1 MAVSIKTEAL
11 RTLTGQV
18 ETALLVI
25 HDFRQMARNANT
37 GQAGGLTAVQTLQAI
52 SNELAAGTQAALSS
66 GTTPTYPNSQD
77 KIFKVQFNPSEL
89 TLNATSYPVNKVN
102 TANGQSRTMTVED
115 PSLFL
120 WVNLYFDDMQTTDAF
135 MGEKFNTLVSAQ
147 GVANVANSIMSA
159 MGKNKHTVQPQ
170 VEALVAALRNPY
182 TRTISFRW
190 ANFAFI
196 GQLNNVRAE
205 YTMFST
211 SGRPIRAKVML
222 QIRHEL
228 DPRML
233 NQWYN
238 DYASAFGT
246 GTSSMSSVT
255 QKMGNILNINL

>member
-37 GQAGGLTAVQTLQAI
+37 GQAGGLTVAQTLQAI
-52 SNELAAGTQAALSS
+52 SNELAAGTQAALGS

-135 MGEKFNTLVSAQ
+135 MAEKFTAGISVQ
-147 GVANVANSIMSA
+147 GVANVVNTVKTA
-159 MGKNKHTVQPQ
+159 MGSNKHSVQPQ
-170 VEALVAALRNPY
+170 VEALIAALRNPY

-190 ANFAFI
+190 ANFTFI

-205 YTMFST
+205 YIMFST
-211 SGRPIRAKVML
+211 SGRPVRARVML

-228 DPRML
+228 DPRLL

-238 DYASAFGT
+238 DYTTAFGGASSSMASA
-246 GTSSMSSVT
+246 T
-255 QKMGNILNINL
+255 QKMGNLLNINL

>member
-37 GQAGGLTAVQTLQAI
+37 GQAGGLTAAQTLQAI
-52 SNELAAGTQAALSS
+52 SNELAAGTQAALGS

-147 GVANVANSIMSA
+147 GVANVANSVMSA
-159 MGKNKHTVQPQ
+159 MGKNKHTVPAGERYDGPALYRAAEQCTGGVHHVFHLWEAHTGKGHASDPPRAGSPHAQPVVQ
-170 VEALVAALRNPY
+170 RLRL
-182 TRTISFRW
+182 RLW
-190 ANFAFI
+190 D
-196 GQLNNVRAE
+196 GDQ
-205 YTMFST
+205 
-211 SGRPIRAKVML
+211 
-222 QIRHEL
+222 QHEL
-228 DPRML
+228 GDPEDGQHFEYQPVMRRL
-233 NQWYN
+233 E
-238 DYASAFGT
+238 GKE
-246 GTSSMSSVT
+246 G
-255 QKMGNILNINL
+255 ILWQ